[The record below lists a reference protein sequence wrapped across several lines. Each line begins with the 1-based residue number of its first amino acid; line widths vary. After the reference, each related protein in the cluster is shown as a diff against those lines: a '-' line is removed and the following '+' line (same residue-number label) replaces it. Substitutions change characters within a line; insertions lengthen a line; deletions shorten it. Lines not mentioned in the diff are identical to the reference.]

1 MEAYNE
7 KDNYGQ
13 FQAFKSGDINGF
25 NYFFNLYYKRLCY
38 FACSIT
44 KDEPVA
50 EEIADDAFLKLW
62 YRHHLFENK
71 KLIKAFLYK
80 VVRNSSINYL
90 RKSKTQAKFQKDIDY
105 LAETSEPCIQ
115 SHIIRAETI
124 NLIYQSLDILP
135 EKSLKVFKLFYLE
148 NKSYEE
154 IITELHVS
162 INSVRNHKMRALTL
176 LKKKLGASLLLCIAA
191 ALNYLL
197 LP

>member
-44 KDEPVA
+44 KDEPAA

-62 YRHHLFENK
+62 HRHHFFESENK
-71 KLIKAFLYK
+71 IKAFLYK
-80 VVRNSSINYL
+80 VVRNASLTYL
-90 RKSKTQAKFQKDIDY
+90 RNCKTQATYQSDLNY
-105 LAETSEPCIQ
+105 LAEKSEPCIQ
-115 SHIIRAETI
+115 SDIIRAETI

-154 IITELHVS
+154 IVDELKLSV
-162 INSVRNHKMRALTL
+162 NSVRNHKMRALNL
-176 LKKKLGASLLLCIAA
+176 LKRKLGNSLLLIIIAG
-191 ALNYLL
+191 LYNFLL
-197 LP
+197 K

>member
-1 MEAYNE
+1 MGAYNE
-7 KDNYGQ
+7 KDNYSQ

-38 FACSIT
+38 FAYNIT

-62 YRHHLFENK
+62 HRHHLFENE
-71 KLIKAFLYK
+71 KLIKAFLYT
-80 VVRNSSINYL
+80 VARNASLSYL
-90 RKSKTQAKFQKDIDY
+90 RNCKTQATYQSDFNY
-105 LAETSEPCIQ
+105 LGEKSEPCIQ

-154 IITELHVS
+154 IVDELQLSV
-162 INSVRNHKMRALTL
+162 NSVRNHKMRALNL
-176 LKKKLGASLLLCIAA
+176 LKRKLGNSLLLFIMMPG
-191 ALNYLL
+191 YLL
-197 LP
+197 LM